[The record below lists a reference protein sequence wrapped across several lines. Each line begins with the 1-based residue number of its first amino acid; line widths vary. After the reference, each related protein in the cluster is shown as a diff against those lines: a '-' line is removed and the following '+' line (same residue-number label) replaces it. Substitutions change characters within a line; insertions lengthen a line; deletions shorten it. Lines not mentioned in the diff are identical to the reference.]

1 MKKIIRNV
9 AVLGSG
15 VMGSRIA
22 AHFANIGVNVLLLDI
37 VPRELSEDDKKKNL
51 TTESKAFRNKI
62 AASGLDGALK
72 SNPAAFYKKE
82 FSSLVKVGNFDDDLP
97 KIKDADWIMEV
108 VVENLDIKKS
118 VFEKVDQ
125 FRSKGSIVS
134 SNTSGIPIHLM
145 LDGRSEDF
153 QKHFLGTH
161 FFNPPRYLKLLE
173 VIPTDKTERSVV
185 DFVLEYGDLY
195 LGKSTVEAKDT
206 PDFIGNRIGVFGIMN
221 TFKVMEELDMTI
233 DEVDKITGPATG
245 RPKSA
250 TFRTADI
257 VGLDTLLFVTSHL
270 YEALPNDEMREIFKV
285 PDYFKKMVENK
296 WLGDKT
302 KQGFFK
308 KVKGA
313 DGESEIQT
321 LNLKTLEYE
330 KKKKVSFPT
339 LEMTKPIDDLNQR
352 LKMFA
357 MGQDK
362 AAKFFWRMAEDLFI
376 YSSNRIPE
384 ISDDIYKIDK
394 ALKGGF
400 GWDVGPFELW
410 DVLGVKRSVE
420 RMEKDGKKPAA
431 WVLEMLSNKIES
443 FYKRENGI
451 RYFYDIP
458 SKSYKPIPEGSGII
472 ILDDLRNTKVIEK
485 NPGATLFDL
494 GDGVVGLEFH
504 TKMNSLGSEVITMMN
519 KAIERT
525 EKEFEGLVIGNQ
537 APNFSAGAN
546 LALLLM
552 AANEGD
558 YDEIDLM
565 VRQFQKT
572 MMRVRYSAKP
582 VVVAP
587 HGLTLGGGCEMT
599 LHADH
604 IQAAA
609 ETYIGLVEVG
619 VGLIPAG
626 GGTKEFTMRTM
637 DKMTEGAV
645 ELPFIRDTFMMI
657 GTAKVAT
664 SAHEAVDMGI
674 IRPTDG
680 ISINKDRQIADAKE
694 AVLQLAKQGY
704 KQPQQRTNIRVL
716 GKSAL
721 STIKLSIHLMWV
733 AKQITD
739 YDKVVAAKLANVM
752 SGGNLSE
759 PTLVSEQ
766 YLLDLERE
774 AFVSL
779 CGEKRTL
786 ERIQHMLKTGKA
798 LRN

>member
-1 MKKIIRNV
+1 MKKVIRNI

-15 VMGSRIA
+15 IMGSRIA

-37 VPRELSEDDKKKNL
+37 VPKELTEDDKKKNL

-72 SNPAAFYKKE
+72 SNPAAFYKKD

-97 KIKDADWIMEV
+97 KIKDSDWIMEV
-108 VVENLDIKKS
+108 VVENLEIKKS

-173 VIPTDKTERSVV
+173 VIPTSKTDRSVV

-233 DEVDKITGPATG
+233 DEVDKITGPAIG

-250 TFRTADI
+250 TFRTADV
-257 VGLDTLLFVTSHL
+257 VGLDTLFFVTSHL
-270 YEALPNDEMREIFKV
+270 YDALPNDEMRDVFKV
-285 PDYFKKMVENK
+285 PDYIKKMINNK

-308 KVKGA
+308 KIKSTE
-313 DGESEIQT
+313 GESEIHT

-362 AAKFFWRMAEDLFI
+362 AGKFFWRMAEDLFI
-376 YSSNRIPE
+376 YTSNRIPE
-384 ISDDIYKIDK
+384 ISDDIFKIDK

-431 WVLEMLSNKIES
+431 WVLEMLSNKIDS

-451 RYFYDIP
+451 RYFYDIS
-458 SKSYKPIPEGSGII
+458 SKSYKSIPEGSGII
-472 ILDDLRNTKVIEK
+472 ILDDLRNTKIIEK

-504 TKMNSLGSEVITMMN
+504 TKMNSLGSEVITMIN
-519 KAIERT
+519 KSIDKA

-572 MMRVRYSAKP
+572 MMRVRYSSKP

-604 IQAAA
+604 IQAVA

-626 GGTKEFTMRTM
+626 GGTKELTMRTM

-645 ELPFIRDTFMMI
+645 ELPFIRDTFMTI

-664 SAHEAVDMGI
+664 SAYEAIDMGI

-704 KQPQQRTNIRVL
+704 KQPPQRTNIRVL
-716 GKSAL
+716 GRSAL

-739 YDKVVAAKLANVM
+739 YDKVVAEKLANVM

>member
-1 MKKIIRNV
+1 MKKVIRKV

-22 AHFANIGVNVLLLDI
+22 AHFANVGVNVLLLDI
-37 VPRELSEDDKKKNL
+37 VPKELSEDDKKKNIA
-51 TTESKAFRNKI
+51 TESKSFRNKFTI
-62 AASGLDGALK
+62 SGLENAVK

-82 FSSLVKVGNFDDDLP
+82 FASLISVGNFEDDFQ
-97 KIKDADWIMEV
+97 KIKDADWIIEV
-108 VVENLDIKKS
+108 VVENLEIKKS

-125 FRSKGSIVS
+125 FRTKGSIVS

-173 VIPTDKTERSVV
+173 VIPTDKTDRSVI

-221 TFKVMEELDMTI
+221 TLKVMEELDLTI
-233 DEVDKITGPATG
+233 DEVDKITGPVIG

-250 TFRTADI
+250 TFRTADV
-257 VGLDTLLFVTSHL
+257 VGLDTLYFVTTHL
-270 YEALPNDEMREIFKV
+270 YEALPNDEMRDIFKA
-285 PDYFKKMVENK
+285 PDYIKKMVDNK

-308 KVKGA
+308 KVKSA

-362 AAKFFWRMAEDLFI
+362 AAKFFQRMAEDLFI
-376 YSSNRIPE
+376 YTSNRIPE

-400 GWDVGPFELW
+400 GWDLGPFELW
-410 DVLGVKRSVE
+410 DVLGVKRSFE
-420 RMEKDGKKPAA
+420 KMEKDGKRPAN
-431 WVLEMLSNKIES
+431 WVSEMLSNNIES

-451 RYFYDIP
+451 RYYYNIP
-458 SKSYKPIPEGSGII
+458 SKSYKPIPDASGII
-472 ILDDLRNTKVIEK
+472 ILDDLRGSKIVEK
-485 NPGATLFDL
+485 NPGASLFDL
-494 GDGVVGLEFH
+494 GDGVLGLEFH

-519 KAIERT
+519 KAIDRT
-525 EKEFEGLVIGNQ
+525 EKDFEGLVIGNQ

-572 MMRVRYSAKP
+572 MMRVRYSSKP

-599 LHADH
+599 LHADY

-626 GGTKEFTMRTM
+626 GGTKELTMRTM
-637 DKMTEGAV
+637 DKMTDGAV
-645 ELPFIRDTFMMI
+645 ELPFIRDAFMNI

-664 SAHEAVDMGI
+664 SAHEAIDMGI

-680 ISINKDRQIADAKE
+680 ISINKDRQIADAKN

-704 KQPQQRTNIRVL
+704 KQPQLRTNIRVL
-716 GKSAL
+716 GRSAL
-721 STIKLSIHLMWV
+721 STIKLSIHLMWF

-739 YDKVVAAKLANVM
+739 YDKVVAEKLANVM

-759 PTLVSEQ
+759 PTFVSEQ